1 MADESGQQQRSK
13 RAKQPTERARLADE
27 RGILHLNQQLKL
39 NIFEKTLKKLWGS
52 RSRLC
57 GTTRSSSRQ
66 QLRKSSGLLGAAGAG
81 FQLLLGPG
89 TSGVD
94 VNFLFSVLDVGAS

>member
-1 MADESGQQQRSK
+1 M
-13 RAKQPTERARLADE
+13 
-27 RGILHLNQQLKL
+27 
-39 NIFEKTLKKLWGS
+39 
-52 RSRLC
+52 
-57 GTTRSSSRQ
+57 
-66 QLRKSSGLLGAAGAG
+66 RKSSGLLGAAGAG